1 MRVQPMQ
8 PVPQVQ
14 MQSATVSARQG
25 IRVMP
30 QRRVVHVRPVHVV
43 RLSLVQVI
51 RHVQQQRPVIMRLVQ
66 GTQVRPRQM
75 QVRMR
80 RPVRVHR
87 PHVVVVN
94 TVPPVHHHVRTSA
107 PVAMGPVQVPH
118 VRPVV
123 PRGHTVRVGHRH
135 ARMLMQVAMRIQRDR
150 HLRVRKVVQQERM
163 VQRLD

>member
-1 MRVQPMQ
+1 MQ

-14 MQSATVSARQG
+14 MQSAIVSARQG

-51 RHVQQQRPVIMRLVQ
+51 RHVQQQRPVIMQQVQ

-75 QVRMR
+75 QVRMP

-94 TVPPVHHHVRTSA
+94 TVRPVHHRAATSVRVAMVPVRQQHVRIL
-107 PVAMGPVQVPH
+107 VPRVHTAQAVHRH
-118 VRPVV
+118 VR
-123 PRGHTVRVGHRH
+123 
-135 ARMLMQVAMRIQRDR
+135 MLVQVAMRIRLGQQP
-150 HLRVRKVVQQERM
+150 RVRKVVQQERM
-163 VQRLD
+163 VQQQD

>member
-1 MRVQPMQ
+1 MQ

-94 TVPPVHHHVRTSA
+94 TVPPVHHRVPTSA
-107 PVAMGPVQVPH
+107 RVAMVPVRQLRVL
-118 VRPVV
+118 RPV
-123 PRGHTVRVGHRH
+123 PRVHTVRVGHRH